1 MSYDDLTPEH
11 LTDDEVLQYAE
22 LNDNRWVKRLLGIIH
37 DLQEEVAYIKED
49 STRYDND
56 DEEGEPYR

>member
-22 LNDNRWVKRLLGIIH
+22 LNDNRWVKRLLGIIR

-56 DEEGEPYR
+56 EEGEPYS

>member
-49 STRYDND
+49 STRYDD
-56 DEEGEPYR
+56 DEEREPYS